1 MFADRNWIDR
11 TELAKRDSV
20 MANNIIRTIELDSL
34 KKSLIIMNYRHAFF
48 TPDNCGWYLQQRFPG
63 KLANVMINFTKA
75 DFLSML
81 NRKEI
86 ARADLRNGEWD
97 VAFEQMPTDKFA
109 FDLKDSPF
117 GKDNFDYFVL
127 PWAKEN
133 SMRYQ
138 DIFNG
143 FIYYKALIDHRASIG
158 FNHLFDPENIKKLEE
173 REKQLPGYSLKAWE
187 FLKEGPQ
194 VTEGKDIY
202 FEYNRWI
209 NIIFL
214 WICISALLLCAI
226 MSVII
231 ISKYRY
237 DRGELG
243 N

>member
-1 MFADRNWIDR
+1 M
-11 TELAKRDSV
+11 
-20 MANNIIRTIELDSL
+20 
-34 KKSLIIMNYRHAFF
+34 
-48 TPDNCGWYLQQRFPG
+48 Q
-63 KLANVMINFTKA
+63 
-75 DFLSML
+75 
-81 NRKEI
+81 
-86 ARADLRNGEWD
+86 D
-97 VAFEQMPTDKFA
+97 V
-109 FDLKDSPF
+109 
-117 GKDNFDYFVL
+117 
-127 PWAKEN
+127 
-133 SMRYQ
+133 
-138 DIFNG
+138 FNG
-143 FIYYKALIDHRASIG
+143 FIYYKALINHRTSVG

-237 DRGELG
+237 A
-243 N
+243 NNS